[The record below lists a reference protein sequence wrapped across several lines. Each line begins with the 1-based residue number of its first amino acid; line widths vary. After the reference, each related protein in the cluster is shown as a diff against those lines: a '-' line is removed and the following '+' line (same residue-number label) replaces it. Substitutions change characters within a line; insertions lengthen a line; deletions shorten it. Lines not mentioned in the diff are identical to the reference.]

1 MSETWADAQFDMLEA
16 AYDEVP
22 IEAKARIAEL
32 ERELRKSYDAQGVK
46 AEELVKRDVLICEM
60 ARELR
65 GLNDGGVPTDCMAY
79 ERRMRE
85 LGIEVD

>member
-32 ERELRKSYDAQGVK
+32 KRELRKSYDAQGVK
-46 AEELVKRDVLICEM
+46 VEELVKRDVLI
-60 ARELR
+60 RDLYDN
-65 GLNDGGVPTDCMAY
+65 LWTHVPKCA
-79 ERRMRE
+79 EAFAERMRE
-85 LGIEVD
+85 LGIEVDGWE

>member
-65 GLNDGGVPTDCMAY
+65 GLNDGGVPTDCMEY